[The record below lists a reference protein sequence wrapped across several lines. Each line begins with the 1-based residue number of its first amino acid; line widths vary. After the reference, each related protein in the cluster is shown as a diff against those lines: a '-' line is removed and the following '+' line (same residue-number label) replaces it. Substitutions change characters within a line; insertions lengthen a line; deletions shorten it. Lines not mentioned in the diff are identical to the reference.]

1 MSRKAL
7 VERSSIYGE
16 KSLEKCSH
24 CDGVL
29 IHDDGKRHSCD
40 GEDGKT
46 GYGRTVETGEA
57 SLVFSGFE
65 SKYSK
70 RVDGL

>member
-16 KSLEKCSH
+16 KSFEECGH
-24 CDGVL
+24 CGGVL
-29 IHDDGKRHSCD
+29 VHDDGKQHSCH

-46 GYGRTVETGEA
+46 GYGRIVETGEA
-57 SLVFSGFE
+57 SLVFSGSE